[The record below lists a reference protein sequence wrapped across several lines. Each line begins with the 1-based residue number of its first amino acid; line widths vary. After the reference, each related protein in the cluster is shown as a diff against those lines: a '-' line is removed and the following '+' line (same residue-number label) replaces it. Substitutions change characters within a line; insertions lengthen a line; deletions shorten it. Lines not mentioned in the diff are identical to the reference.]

1 VKPKL
6 LVIELWGVG
15 DLAIATPFLRQA
27 NEQFDVTLLAKPFAR
42 DMRARFW
49 PCIEVIPFSAP
60 WTAFNGKYHLLTW
73 PWRDLI
79 SVGIRLRREKFDVAL
94 SARWDPRDHFLLRL
108 IGAKARLGF
117 PRTGSQ
123 MFLTHPLAVADSK
136 SHRYENWRIIAQ
148 ALHLPSEPREQ
159 LEFPPSHQSRLILVH
174 TGAAQAVRIWPLER
188 YLQIVNKLRA
198 LGHAVRV
205 VCNPEQ
211 LAWWKNAGESAAS
224 APASIVELLKIL
236 DTARVFLGNDSG
248 PGHLA
253 AACGVPT
260 FTLFGP
266 QLPEWFAPL
275 HPAAEFVEGKPCPY
289 KPCFDY
295 CRFPTPHCLLNISEE
310 EVWPRLI
317 KFVDRHLKRAA
328 APLTVEALARD

>member
-1 VKPKL
+1 
-6 LVIELWGVG
+6 VIAHSRSASREAQTARHRTLGCG
-15 DLAIATPFLRQA
+15 GPCHRHPFLRQA

-253 AACGVPT
+253 AACGVRPLRCSVRNCRMVRAVASGGGIRGRQALSLQ
-260 FTLFGP
+260 TLFRL
-266 QLPEWFAPL
+266 LPIPDAALPVEHQRGGSLAPL
-275 HPAAEFVEGKPCPY
+275 
-289 KPCFDY
+289 D
-295 CRFPTPHCLLNISEE
+295 
-310 EVWPRLI
+310 
-317 KFVDRHLKRAA
+317 
-328 APLTVEALARD
+328 